1 MWSVNKLKRNSVCV
15 CVCYASLLLSLF
27 SFCLIFLFSF
37 FHDLSSP
44 LTSLLPPKLL
54 SFFFINYKSFFL
66 WICPRFCPYS
76 FILLSAHSFFH
87 LSLPPMTSPLRLPNS
102 SSFIPWGSV
111 HLSTSLTIKTDHGW
125 HHRGSSAM
133 FAPTRSH
140 VSSAVFNNA
149 GAALGRLQ
157 EQFHI
162 KLFELKIY
170 I

>member
-1 MWSVNKLKRNSVCV
+1 MCVLCKPSSQSVFFLSDISIFFFPWSFIPTYIL
-15 CVCYASLLLSLF
+15 ASSQT
-27 SFCLIFLFSF
+27 SFI
-37 FHDLSSP
+37 
-44 LTSLLPPKLL
+44 
-54 SFFFINYKSFFL
+54 FFINYKSFFL